1 MRLES
6 LIART
11 AVDPRPYQ
19 RRIIA
24 KALDMFQGR
33 YKDGGG
39 ETVPAARSV
48 MIESPTGSG
57 KTIMGLLTA
66 KALQDELGVRV
77 GWVAMRRNLLAQ
89 AEAENINKDIDVDG
103 IEFISMFDKNPPTD
117 IDLLVV
123 DEAQH
128 DAASSMAH
136 LHNVIKPKYILG
148 MTATP
153 FRTDRV
159 KLCFDQVIKDAGIH
173 QLIQD
178 GYLAQYHHYTIPKWD
193 AETLSDFYCRDA
205 EKWGKSIFFF
215 HKLDDCFELN
225 SLLHERGVVSDVVTG
240 SSDRES
246 QLAAFTAGDMPVLI
260 NCMVLTEGFDCPD
273 LKTVFCRPSGRGPTV
288 QMCGRA
294 FRQHESLPFKQVVQD
309 RQTKWPFLKTAL
321 PEQQFLWQEDGW
333 RSLTVNPHLNQ
344 INANARMAI
353 ASTEVE
359 MPKFINEKKG
369 ARKVRF

>member
-1 MRLES
+1 MRLDS
-6 LIART
+6 LIAKT
-11 AVDPRPYQ
+11 AIDPRPYQ

-24 KALDMFQGR
+24 KALNMFQGR
-33 YKDGGG
+33 HKDGAG
-39 ETVPAARSV
+39 EITPLARSV

-57 KTIMGLLTA
+57 KTVMGLLIA
-66 KALQDELGVRV
+66 KALQSELGIRV

-89 AEAENINKDIDVDG
+89 AEAENRLKDINVDV
-103 IEFISMFDKNPPTD
+103 EFISMFDKNPPTN

-193 AETLSDFYCRDA
+193 VETLSDFYCRDA

-215 HKLDDCFELN
+215 HKLDDCFKLN
-225 SLLHERGVVSDVVTG
+225 SLLHERGIVSDVVTG
-240 SSDRES
+240 NSDRES
-246 QLAAFTAGDMPVLI
+246 QLAAFTQGDISVLI
-260 NCMVLTEGFDCPD
+260 NCMVLPEGFDCPD
-273 LKTVFCRPSGRGPTV
+273 LKTVFCRPSGRGTTI
-288 QMCGRA
+288 QMCGRV
-294 FRQHESLPFKQVVQD
+294 FRQHESHAFKQVVQD

-321 PEQQFLWQEDGW
+321 PEQQFLWQEDAW

-353 ASTEVE
+353 ASTAVE
-359 MPKFINEKKG
+359 LPKFINEKKG
-369 ARKVRF
+369 VRKVRF